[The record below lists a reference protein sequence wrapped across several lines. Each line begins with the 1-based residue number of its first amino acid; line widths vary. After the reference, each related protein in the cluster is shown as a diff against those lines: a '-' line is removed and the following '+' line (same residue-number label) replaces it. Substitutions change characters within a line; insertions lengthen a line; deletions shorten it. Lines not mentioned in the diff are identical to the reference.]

1 MKKNQTCAN
10 CGHDHL
16 FQYVIINGEGVKSY
30 TNICSKKRCPCKKFV
45 AAEKNNQSQETI
57 KEPNSLVQ
65 LGAIPNPD
73 ALRGTIHSR
82 VPKSEKSSGTET
94 QKGIFDTTE
103 LEKTLE
109 GIRQKNT
116 NEDFQSSI
124 IVQNMIRTINHR
136 QRLKAEVE
144 KAIDDIE
151 KLWMGLEELK
161 KRLGIK

>member
-1 MKKNQTCAN
+1 MPVMSGKIA
-10 CGHDHL
+10 
-16 FQYVIINGEGVKSY
+16 GEEM
-30 TNICSKKRCPCKKFV
+30 TNS
-45 AAEKNNQSQETI
+45 
-57 KEPNSLVQ
+57 
-65 LGAIPNPD
+65 
-73 ALRGTIHSR
+73 
-82 VPKSEKSSGTET
+82 
-94 QKGIFDTTE
+94 IFDTAE